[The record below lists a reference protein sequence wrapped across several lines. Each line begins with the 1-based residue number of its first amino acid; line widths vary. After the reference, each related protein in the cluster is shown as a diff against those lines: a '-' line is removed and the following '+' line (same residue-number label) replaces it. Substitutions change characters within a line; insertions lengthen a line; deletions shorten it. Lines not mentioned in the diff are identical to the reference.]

1 MLSSL
6 TAMALG
12 RRLLLFSFTAQVLI
26 VRCRAQDRAFQ
37 WKFGGNYVLTEV
49 QECQNMSIIVESI
62 TSNASAIGM
71 PPYYLIAFEPGGVP
85 TTSLVGSDPS
95 HLSWRV
101 NHKSGSALMLTMVDS
116 NGSTGGVPST
126 LFNVTAS
133 SNTSCLPAAPSDS
146 IARISPNVTSTLT
159 TCEPWGLTITNGT
172 RPYNVIFSA
181 LNSPVITNVTMGPED
196 DVFTY
201 IDRADPNGELLAAVV
216 DANGQWGFATSVVR
230 TSGSSNTDCVG
241 LVSSSQTQAQIA
253 SEAAARA
260 HAAALAAKHR
270 RTRII
275 AGVVIGVVLSVL
287 IGSAAWWCWRRK
299 KAMASGIWDGQD
311 TTARAWDGHDTTP
324 RTRDV
329 EIPSMG
335 EFVATRNA
343 SRHVK
348 LASTDSVTAS
358 GRLPLLSA
366 TPDIE
371 QPQSGSSARAAV
383 DSTPSAASPDYS
395 PQSMPLRQNR
405 KADIPHRSSDS
416 SNTPQLPL
424 LHFPQLAVPALGVA
438 SPHPGVDRSHSS
450 LNLGLSLI
458 DPDVQPDIIIQ
469 HRDGGVVHELPPP
482 YLDRYGPGPAEQT

>member
-1 MLSSL
+1 MTLVIARTDAFSPVLIQLPSL
-6 TAMALG
+6 TREHIHMCIFPGLLICAL
-12 RRLLLFSFTAQVLI
+12 RPIFL
-26 VRCRAQDRAFQ
+26 
-37 WKFGGNYVLTEV
+37 
-49 QECQNMSIIVESI
+49 
-62 TSNASAIGM
+62 
-71 PPYYLIAFEPGGVP
+71 
-85 TTSLVGSDPS
+85 
-95 HLSWRV
+95 
-101 NHKSGSALMLTMVDS
+101 
-116 NGSTGGVPST
+116 
-126 LFNVTAS
+126 
-133 SNTSCLPAAPSDS
+133 
-146 IARISPNVTSTLT
+146 RIDIS
-159 TCEPWGLTITNGT
+159 
-172 RPYNVIFSA
+172 R
-181 LNSPVITNVTMGPED
+181 
-196 DVFTY
+196 
-201 IDRADPNGELLAAVV
+201 
-216 DANGQWGFATSVVR
+216 NGQWGFATSVVR

-383 DSTPSAASPDYS
+383 DSTPSTASPDYS

-416 SNTPQLPL
+416 SNTPQLPP

-450 LNLGLSLI
+450 LNLGLSLM